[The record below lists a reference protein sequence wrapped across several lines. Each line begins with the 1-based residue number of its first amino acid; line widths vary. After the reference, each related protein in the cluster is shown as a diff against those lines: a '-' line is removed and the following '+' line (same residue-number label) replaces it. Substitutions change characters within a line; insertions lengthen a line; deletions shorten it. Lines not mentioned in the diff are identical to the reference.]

1 MVSIISTYPAECFA
15 LKIDAAETD
24 YAEMDYKAS
33 YTDLGQ
39 CTYFYRTNN
48 KLSINYDS
56 HTGVVITDTDPN
68 S

>member
-1 MVSIISTYPAECFA
+1 FQHTQPSVSR
-15 LKIDAAETD
+15 LNIDTTET
-24 YAEMDYKAS
+24 DYKAS
-33 YTDLGQ
+33 YTNPGQ
-39 CTYFYRTNN
+39 CTYFYRTND